1 MLRESGSF
9 LEKMPDKTITKKLT
23 TQSKS
28 DFKQEETAAA
38 FFEEEI
44 KFCDEKKSGTQD
56 VFVFDPEA
64 NIDIEA
70 KIKDSDE
77 NYIDTFSK

>member
-9 LEKMPDKTITKKLT
+9 LEWMPDKTITKKLT

-38 FFEEEI
+38 FVEKEI
-44 KFCDEKKSGTQD
+44 FFCDEKKSGAQD
-56 VFVFDPEA
+56 FFVFDPKV

-70 KIKDSDE
+70 KIKGSDE
-77 NYIDTFSK
+77 KYIDRMSK